1 MRSCSVIPNERETK
15 RDQLR
20 FRESRDDGKVFDETM
35 YDVQVTSEQCLSW
48 CSFPGAYH
56 QFLLDRILPKKL
68 HFC

>member
-1 MRSCSVIPNERETK
+1 MLNGRETK

-20 FRESRDDGKVFDETM
+20 FRGSCNDAKASDETM

-56 QFLLDRILPKKL
+56 HFLLDRILPKKL
-68 HFC
+68 HFY